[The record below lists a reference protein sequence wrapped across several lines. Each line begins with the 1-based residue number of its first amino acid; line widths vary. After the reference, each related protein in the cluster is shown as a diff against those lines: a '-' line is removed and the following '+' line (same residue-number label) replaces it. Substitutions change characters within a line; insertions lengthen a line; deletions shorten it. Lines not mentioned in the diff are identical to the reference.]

1 MDRTDIQITTAL
13 SSLRE
18 HTRPHGGKV
27 WWRGRRRSR
36 WQMPARMVA
45 VSTALVMRWLQVML
59 ERGAAC
65 VKVFVGVKSAVSLS
79 TALSPRGAACALS
92 MKRAPL

>member
-1 MDRTDIQITTAL
+1 
-13 SSLRE
+13 
-18 HTRPHGGKV
+18 
-27 WWRGRRRSR
+27 
-36 WQMPARMVA
+36 MVA
-45 VSTALVMRWLQVML
+45 VSTVLAAGWLQVML

-65 VKVFVGVKSAVSLS
+65 VEVFVVFKSAVSLS